1 LSIAG
6 TTVYT
11 ASNSPVDV
19 IPGLTFN
26 LQGATTGEATIT
38 INENAQGTADNV
50 KSVVD
55 AYNELRGFVRDQ
67 SGSSD
72 GAGGLLAGDSTLRSV
87 SQRLQNIFSSVPSQ
101 GNLAGIGSL
110 GLASSQ
116 SGEMEFDSTVFISAL
131 GESTDDVMEMLIGTS
146 GVFTEIAAEVDLVA
160 DPSTGLIQ
168 PRLDSFEVR
177 MDDLASRVET
187 QEGRLADY
195 EQSLR
200 DEFVNME
207 LILAKYQSTGDFLT
221 SQLALLTNN
230 NKK

>member
-1 LSIAG
+1 
-6 TTVYT
+6 
-11 ASNSPVDV
+11 
-19 IPGLTFN
+19 
-26 LQGATTGEATIT
+26 
-38 INENAQGTADNV
+38 
-50 KSVVD
+50 
-55 AYNELRGFVRDQ
+55 
-67 SGSSD
+67 
-72 GAGGLLAGDSTLRSV
+72 V